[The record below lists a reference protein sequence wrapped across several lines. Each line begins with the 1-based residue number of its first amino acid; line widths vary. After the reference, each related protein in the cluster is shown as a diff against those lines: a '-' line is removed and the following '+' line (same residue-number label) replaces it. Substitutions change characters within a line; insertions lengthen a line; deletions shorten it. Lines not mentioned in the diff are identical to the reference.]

1 MLPNNFKRDLIDQEI
16 LITGGTGS
24 LGKTITKLLL
34 DEHKPRGIRIYSRD
48 EYKQWLMQ
56 QEFAEYKNISYLIG
70 DIRDEKRLDR
80 AMKGVDIVFNA
91 AAMKQVPACEYNPE
105 ECVKTNVNGS
115 QNILNTAINN
125 KISIVMHI
133 STDKAVYPINIY
145 GACKA
150 VAEKLFIHGNIY
162 SAYRTLFSVCR
173 YGNVLGSR
181 GSIIPLFKKQAKTGT
196 ITITDKKMTRF
207 LISLSDVAKF
217 IIDNV
222 CITTGAEIFIPKM
235 PSMKIIDI
243 AKTIASKCRF
253 EEIGIRQGEKL
264 HECLITEEESV
275 FVEEKENMYVI
286 QSTEEEKNKKRWSY
300 TSNTNKNKMTE
311 FELFNKIEKENL

>member
-1 MLPNNFKRDLIDQEI
+1 MLPNNFKRDIYDQEI

-34 DEHKPRGIRIYSRD
+34 DKHHPRGIRIYSRD

-56 QEFAEYKNISYLIG
+56 QEFSKYKNISYLIG
-70 DIRDEKRLDR
+70 DIRDEKRLSR
-80 AMKGVDIVFNA
+80 AMKGVNIVFNA

-105 ECVKTNVNGS
+105 ESIKTNIYGA
-115 QNILNTAINN
+115 QNILNAAIDNS
-125 KISIVMHI
+125 IDIVMHI

-145 GACKA
+145 GACKT
-150 VAEKLFIHGNIY
+150 VAEKLFMHGNVY
-162 SAYRTLFSVCR
+162 SANRTLFSVCR

-181 GSIIPLFKKQAKTGT
+181 GSIIPLFREQAKTGI

-235 PSMKIIDI
+235 PSMKITDI
-243 AKTIASKCRF
+243 AQTVGPNCLFK
-253 EEIGIRQGEKL
+253 EIGIRQGEKL

-286 QSTEEEKNKKRWSY
+286 QPSEKEKNKIRWTY

-311 FELFNKIEKENL
+311 FELFNKIEKEKL